1 LTSKLVHPVLFSP
14 LQSEFMEPLSETMDN
29 QEQTPKRL
37 KQGVLVLL
45 LASFFLNA
53 FPHVNAIKD
62 IFFVLALIGFLVL
75 VVKKRIR
82 ASLAS
87 PLSLPLVLLLVWAF
101 ITSVSAYEKG
111 DSFDSLFSHLFKYLI
126 LLIVTANVIDNHTKI
141 RWLIRS
147 FIVSTLCFCIGAVV
161 YYYGIQ
167 SNPWSARLGFS
178 AAAHNIICFG
188 ANLAVIYSIYE
199 FRVTN
204 SPYVKPLAAASAL
217 VFIATTYLT
226 QSRGG
231 ILALAASVICL
242 FLMEKKI
249 KILFPLL
256 LIIGVGLMVSPIK
269 DRFLDFQSFSN
280 QHRIGATYYY
290 LEVFK
295 DHPVMGIG
303 YAIDIFDNEMIY
315 ASAAYFERI
324 PEVYRKDIYTGF
336 PHSMFLSIGVRMGIV
351 GVGLYLYL
359 LAVFFYMGI
368 KIALRGDDEPSRALA
383 KTLVAAM
390 VVFLVG
396 GLFEPVFIH
405 HLDTIFF
412 SLLAMIAALWCSAFP
427 DARFPGSGLRLT
439 GRSQRP

>member
-1 LTSKLVHPVLFSP
+1 
-14 LQSEFMEPLSETMDN
+14 MEPLPEKMDN
-29 QEQTPKRL
+29 QEHIWKRL

-45 LASFFLNA
+45 LFSYFLNA
-53 FPHVNAIKD
+53 FPHVNAVKD
-62 IFFVLALIGFLVL
+62 FAFVLAVIGFLAL

-82 ASLAS
+82 TCLAS
-87 PLSLPLVLLLVWAF
+87 PLSLPLLLLLVWAF
-101 ITSVSAYEKG
+101 ITSVFAYKTS

-126 LLIVTANVIDNHTKI
+126 LLFVTANVIDNHAKI
-141 RWLIRS
+141 RWLTRI
-147 FIVSTLCFCIGAVV
+147 FIVSTLLFCIGAVV

-167 SNPWSARLGFS
+167 PNPWSARLGFG

-199 FRVTN
+199 FRVAQ
-204 SPYVKPLAAASAL
+204 SFYIKPLVVVSAL

-231 ILALAASVICL
+231 ILALAASGICL
-242 FLMEKKI
+242 FLLEKKT
-249 KILFPLL
+249 KILFALL

-269 DRFLDFQSFSN
+269 DRFLDFKSISN

-303 YAIDIFDNEMIY
+303 YAIDIFDNENVY
-315 ASAAYFERI
+315 ASDTYFKRI

-336 PHSMFLSIGVRMGIV
+336 PHSMFLSIGVRMGVV

-368 KIALRGDDEPSRALA
+368 KIALRGDGDPSETLA
-383 KTLVAAM
+383 ATLVAAM
-390 VVFLVG
+390 VMFLVG

-412 SLLAMIAALWCSAFP
+412 SLLAMIAALWCAAFP
-427 DARFPGSGLRLT
+427 NARFPGSGLGLA
-439 GRSQRP
+439 GRRRQP